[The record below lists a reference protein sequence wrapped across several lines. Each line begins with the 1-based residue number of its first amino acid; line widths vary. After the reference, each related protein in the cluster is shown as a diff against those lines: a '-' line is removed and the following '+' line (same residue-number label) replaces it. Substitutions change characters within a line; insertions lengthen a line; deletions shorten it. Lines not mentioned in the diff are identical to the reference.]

1 MAEFKVKDHP
11 RPREKPRRAAM
22 GRLGSMAAIGGFG
35 GSFAATLAVSR
46 TVRIHKGIILTDLS
60 AKFDAEE
67 FQSKEAEPCQSL
79 KYSSRTP

>member
-1 MAEFKVKDHP
+1 MPPWGAWVP
-11 RPREKPRRAAM
+11 W
-22 GRLGSMAAIGGFG
+22 GRLGGFG

-67 FQSKEAEPCQSL
+67 FQSKEA
-79 KYSSRTP
+79 

>member
-1 MAEFKVKDHP
+1 MAEFKVKAHP
-11 RPREKPRRAAM
+11 RPREKPRHAAM
-22 GRLGSMAAIGGFG
+22 GRLGSMGAMGGFG

>member
-11 RPREKPRRAAM
+11 RPREKPRHAAM
-22 GRLGSMAAIGGFG
+22 GRLCSMGAMGGFG

>member
-11 RPREKPRRAAM
+11 RPREKPRHAAM
-22 GRLGSMAAIGGFG
+22 GRLGSMGAMGGFG
-35 GSFAATLAVSR
+35 GSSAATLAVSR

-67 FQSKEAEPCQSL
+67 FQSKEA
-79 KYSSRTP
+79 